1 MSTKHTYL
9 LFLFAVVLFGYV
21 IWDNKGRQITLN
33 SIGKL
38 KAIPINNIDSVNQLI
53 LSTNGTKIVL
63 TRNKNEIWKITEPI
77 QDRADS
83 NIVTKMLETITTL
96 KKFEIKENDTKGKD
110 MGIDDSAVSLEIFQ
124 DNEHTGKVT
133 FGDETG
139 LSGTVYANWSSNK
152 VNDSF
157 FCWAEARNEIDIS
170 FDKLRDPQLVKSLI
184 EEIQEI
190 EVSDETGA
198 SLSVIRK
205 SEKSDW
211 IIDKPLNTGTDSK
224 RINEWL
230 SNIVNLTSQNFI
242 DNSESITASY
252 FNSIYKSIKVKQF
265 DDDEF
270 MIIDFAKSDTQNE
283 SYVRVTD
290 RPGIIFK
297 AGSEAIKSID
307 LNPNTIR
314 DKRLIPFNPKS
325 VIAMNIEAKP
335 DYRVNL
341 LQDNNGWQIVENS
354 SKTKADRQR
363 IYKILESLAS
373 EKVEEFVADAAGNL
387 EPWGLNQPTLKISLK
402 LVGIDPKKPK
412 KDDGSPNLIDINKE
426 LLVKGQLSENQDIV
440 QYFATIKGSGSVA
453 RLSPAFPSIIPIRTL
468 DYKELYLWPPFNISS
483 IKKIITTNPP
493 QIPLELNYKFET
505 NQWTASIAE
514 ENISQKIDQAQALTL
529 AQQLSLP
536 VRATQWLSKNTGDAE
551 IELLKPTRRVEFIL
565 VDSNNTEIKYKIE
578 IAPVNRDGNNLLYY
592 ARINDSTEICFID
605 KENFDV
611 LNSQIIKDTGE
622 YS

>member
-1 MSTKHTYL
+1 MSTKYTYI

-21 IWDNKGRQITLN
+21 IWDNKERQITVN

-38 KAIPINNIDSVNQLI
+38 KAIPISNADAVNKLI

-63 TRNKNEIWKITEPI
+63 ARNNDEIWEITEPI

-96 KKFEIKENDTKGKD
+96 KKFEIKEDDTQGKD
-110 MGIDDSAVSLEIFQ
+110 MGIDDAAVSLEIFQ
-124 DNEHTGKVT
+124 NNEYTGKVT

-139 LSGTVYANWSSNK
+139 LSGTVYANWSSDK

-157 FCWAEARNEIDIS
+157 FCWADARNEIAIS

-190 EVSDETGA
+190 EVSDETGS

-252 FNSIYKSIKVKQF
+252 FNSIYKSIKVKRF
-265 DDDEF
+265 DNDEF
-270 MIIDFAKSDTQNE
+270 IIIDFAKSDIQNE

-297 AGSEAIKSID
+297 TGSEAIKSID

-335 DYRVNL
+335 DYKVNL

-363 IYKILESLAS
+363 IYKILESLSS

-402 LVGIDPKKPK
+402 LIGIDPKKPK
-412 KDDGSPNLIDINKE
+412 KDDGSPNLIDISKE

-453 RLSPAFPSIIPIRTL
+453 RLSPAFPSIIPIRPL

-483 IKKIITTNPP
+483 VKKIITTNPP
-493 QIPLELNYKFET
+493 QIPLELNYEFET

-514 ENISQKIDQAQALTL
+514 ENVSQKIDQTQALTL

-551 IELLKPTRRVEFIL
+551 IELLKPIRRVEFIL
-565 VDSNNTEIKYKIE
+565 IDSNNTEIKYKIE

-592 ARINDSTEICFID
+592 ARINDSKEICFID

-622 YS
+622 

>member
-21 IWDNKGRQITLN
+21 IWDNKGRQITVN

-63 TRNKNEIWKITEPI
+63 TRNKDKIWKITEPI

-110 MGIDDSAVSLEIFQ
+110 MGIDDGAVSLEIFQ
-124 DNEHTGKVT
+124 DNEYTGKVT

-493 QIPLELNYKFET
+493 QIPLELNYEFET

-514 ENISQKIDQAQALTL
+514 ENVSQKIDQTQALTL

-551 IELLKPTRRVEFIL
+551 IELLKPTRRIEFIL
-565 VDSNNTEIKYKIE
+565 SDSSNTEIKYKIE

-592 ARINDSTEICFID
+592 ARINDSKEICFID

-622 YS
+622 

>member
-1 MSTKHTYL
+1 MSTKYTYI

-21 IWDNKGRQITLN
+21 IWNNKERQITVN

-38 KAIPINNIDSVNQLI
+38 RAIPISNADAVNKLI

-63 TRNKNEIWKITEPI
+63 ARNNDKIWEITEPI

-83 NIVTKMLETITTL
+83 NIVTKMLEAITTL
-96 KKFEIKENDTKGKD
+96 KKFEIKEDDTQGKD
-110 MGIDDSAVSLEIFQ
+110 MGIDDAAVSLEIFQ
-124 DNEHTGKVT
+124 NNEYTGKVT

-139 LSGTVYANWSSNK
+139 LSGTVYANWSSDK

-157 FCWAEARNEIDIS
+157 FCWADARNEIDIS

-190 EVSDETGA
+190 EVSDETGS
-198 SLSVIRK
+198 SLSVIRRSK
-205 SEKSDW
+205 KSDW

-252 FNSIYKSIKVKQF
+252 FNSIYKSIKVKRF
-265 DDDEF
+265 DNDEF
-270 MIIDFAKSDTQNE
+270 IIIDFAKSDIQNE

-297 AGSEAIKSID
+297 TGSEAIRSID

-335 DYRVNL
+335 DYKVNL

-363 IYKILESLAS
+363 IYKILESLSS

-387 EPWGLNQPTLKISLK
+387 KPWGLNQPTLKVSLK
-402 LVGIDPKKPK
+402 LIGIDPKKPK
-412 KDDGSPNLIDINKE
+412 KDDGSPNLIDISKE
-426 LLVKGQLSENQDIV
+426 LLVKGQLSENQDVV

-453 RLSPAFPSIIPIRTL
+453 RLSPAFPSIIPIRPL

-483 IKKIITTNPP
+483 VKKIITTNPP
-493 QIPLELNYKFET
+493 QIPLELNYEFET

-514 ENISQKIDQAQALTL
+514 ENVSQKIDQTQALTL

-551 IELLKPTRRVEFIL
+551 IELLKPIRRVEFIL
-565 VDSNNTEIKYKIE
+565 IDSNNTEIKYKIE

-592 ARINDSTEICFID
+592 ARINDSKEICFID

-622 YS
+622 

>member
-1 MSTKHTYL
+1 MSTKYTYI

-21 IWDNKGRQITLN
+21 IWNNKERQITVN

-38 KAIPINNIDSVNQLI
+38 RAIPISNADAVNKLI

-63 TRNKNEIWKITEPI
+63 ARNNDKIWEITEPI

-83 NIVTKMLETITTL
+83 NIVTKMLEAITTL
-96 KKFEIKENDTKGKD
+96 KKFEIKEDDTQGKD
-110 MGIDDSAVSLEIFQ
+110 MGIDDAAVSLEIFQ
-124 DNEHTGKVT
+124 NNEYTGRVT

-139 LSGTVYANWSSNK
+139 LSGTVYANWSSDK

-157 FCWAEARNEIDIS
+157 FCWADARNEIDIS

-190 EVSDETGA
+190 EVSDETGS
-198 SLSVIRK
+198 SLSVIRRSK
-205 SEKSDW
+205 KSDW

-252 FNSIYKSIKVKQF
+252 FNSIYKSIKVKRF
-265 DDDEF
+265 DNDEF
-270 MIIDFAKSDTQNE
+270 IIIDFAKSDIQNE

-297 AGSEAIKSID
+297 TGSEAIRSID

-335 DYRVNL
+335 DYKVNL

-363 IYKILESLAS
+363 IYKILESLSS

-387 EPWGLNQPTLKISLK
+387 EPWGLNQPTLKVSLK
-402 LVGIDPKKPK
+402 LIGIDPKKPK
-412 KDDGSPNLIDINKE
+412 KDDGSPNLIDISKE
-426 LLVKGQLSENQDIV
+426 LLVKGQLSENQDVV

-453 RLSPAFPSIIPIRTL
+453 RLSPAFPSIIPIRPL

-483 IKKIITTNPP
+483 VKKIITTNPP
-493 QIPLELNYKFET
+493 QIPLELNYEFET

-514 ENISQKIDQAQALTL
+514 ENVSQKIDQTQALTL

-551 IELLKPTRRVEFIL
+551 IELLKPIRRVKFIL
-565 VDSNNTEIKYKIE
+565 IDSNNTEIKYKIE

-592 ARINDSTEICFID
+592 ARINDSKEICFID

-622 YS
+622 

>member
-21 IWDNKGRQITLN
+21 IWDNKGRQITVN

-63 TRNKNEIWKITEPI
+63 TRNKDKIWKITEPI

-110 MGIDDSAVSLEIFQ
+110 MGIDDGAVSLEIFQ
-124 DNEHTGKVT
+124 DNEYTGKVT

-493 QIPLELNYKFET
+493 QIPLELNYEFET

-565 VDSNNTEIKYKIE
+565 ADSNNTEIKYKIE

-592 ARINDSTEICFID
+592 ARINDSKEICFID

-622 YS
+622 

>member
-1 MSTKHTYL
+1 MSTKYTYI

-21 IWDNKGRQITLN
+21 IWNNKERQITVN

-38 KAIPINNIDSVNQLI
+38 RAIPISNADAVNKLI

-63 TRNKNEIWKITEPI
+63 ARNNDKIWEITEPI

-83 NIVTKMLETITTL
+83 NIVTKMLEAITTL
-96 KKFEIKENDTKGKD
+96 KKFEIKEDDTQGKD
-110 MGIDDSAVSLEIFQ
+110 MGIDDAAVSLEIFQ
-124 DNEHTGKVT
+124 NNEYTGKVT

-139 LSGTVYANWSSNK
+139 LSGTVYASWSSDK

-157 FCWAEARNEIDIS
+157 FCWADARNEIDIS

-190 EVSDETGA
+190 EVSDETGS
-198 SLSVIRK
+198 SLSVIRRSK
-205 SEKSDW
+205 KSDW

-252 FNSIYKSIKVKQF
+252 FNSIYKSIKVKRF
-265 DDDEF
+265 DNDEF
-270 MIIDFAKSDTQNE
+270 IIIDFAKSDIQNE

-297 AGSEAIKSID
+297 TGSEAIRSID

-335 DYRVNL
+335 DYKVNL

-363 IYKILESLAS
+363 IYKILESLSS

-387 EPWGLNQPTLKISLK
+387 EPWGLNQPTLKVSLK
-402 LVGIDPKKPK
+402 LIGIDPKKPK
-412 KDDGSPNLIDINKE
+412 KDDGSPNLIDISKE
-426 LLVKGQLSENQDIV
+426 LLVKGQLSENQDVV

-453 RLSPAFPSIIPIRTL
+453 RLSPAFPSIIPIRPL

-483 IKKIITTNPP
+483 VKKIITTNPP
-493 QIPLELNYKFET
+493 QIPLELNYEFET

-514 ENISQKIDQAQALTL
+514 ENVSQKIDQTQALTL

-551 IELLKPTRRVEFIL
+551 IELLKPIRRVEFIL
-565 VDSNNTEIKYKIE
+565 IDSNNTEIKYKIE

-592 ARINDSTEICFID
+592 ARINDSKEICFID

-622 YS
+622 

>member
-1 MSTKHTYL
+1 MSTKYTYI

-21 IWDNKGRQITLN
+21 IWNNKERQITVN

-38 KAIPINNIDSVNQLI
+38 RAIPISNADAVNKLI

-63 TRNKNEIWKITEPI
+63 ARNNDKIWEITEPI

-83 NIVTKMLETITTL
+83 NIVTKMLEAITTL
-96 KKFEIKENDTKGKD
+96 KKFEIKEDDTQGKD
-110 MGIDDSAVSLEIFQ
+110 MGIDDAAVSLEIFQ
-124 DNEHTGKVT
+124 NNEYTGKVT

-139 LSGTVYANWSSNK
+139 LSGTVYANWSSDK

-157 FCWAEARNEIDIS
+157 FCWADARNEIDIS
-170 FDKLRDPQLVKSLI
+170 FDKLRDPQLAKSLI

-190 EVSDETGA
+190 EVSDETGS

-252 FNSIYKSIKVKQF
+252 FNSIYKSIKVKRF
-265 DDDEF
+265 DNDEF
-270 MIIDFAKSDTQNE
+270 IIIDFAKSDIQNE

-297 AGSEAIKSID
+297 TGSEAIRSID

-335 DYRVNL
+335 DYKVNL

-363 IYKILESLAS
+363 IYKILESLSS

-387 EPWGLNQPTLKISLK
+387 EPWGLNQPTLKVSLK
-402 LVGIDPKKPK
+402 LIGIDPKKPK
-412 KDDGSPNLIDINKE
+412 KDDGSPNLIDISKE
-426 LLVKGQLSENQDIV
+426 LLVKGQLSENQDVV

-453 RLSPAFPSIIPIRTL
+453 RLSPAFPSIIPIRPL

-483 IKKIITTNPP
+483 VKKIITTNPP
-493 QIPLELNYKFET
+493 QIPLELNYEFET

-514 ENISQKIDQAQALTL
+514 ENVSQKIDQTQALTL

-551 IELLKPTRRVEFIL
+551 IELLKPIRRVEFIL
-565 VDSNNTEIKYKIE
+565 IDSNNTEIKYKIE

-592 ARINDSTEICFID
+592 ARINDSKEICFID

-622 YS
+622 

>member
-1 MSTKHTYL
+1 MSTKYTYI

-21 IWDNKGRQITLN
+21 IWDNKERHITVN

-38 KAIPINNIDSVNQLI
+38 KAIPISNADAVNKLI

-63 TRNKNEIWKITEPI
+63 ARNNDKIWEITEPI

-96 KKFEIKENDTKGKD
+96 KKFEIKEDDTQGKD
-110 MGIDDSAVSLEIFQ
+110 MGIDDAAVSLEIFQ
-124 DNEHTGKVT
+124 NNEYTGKVT

-139 LSGTVYANWSSNK
+139 LSGTVYANWSSDK

-157 FCWAEARNEIDIS
+157 FCWADARNEIDIS

-190 EVSDETGA
+190 EVSDETGS
-198 SLSVIRK
+198 SLRVIRK

-252 FNSIYKSIKVKQF
+252 FNSIYKSIKVKRF
-265 DDDEF
+265 DNDEF
-270 MIIDFAKSDTQNE
+270 IIIDFAKSDIQNE

-297 AGSEAIKSID
+297 TGSETIKSIG

-335 DYRVNL
+335 DYKVNL

-363 IYKILESLAS
+363 IYKILESLSS

-402 LVGIDPKKPK
+402 LIGIDPKKPK
-412 KDDGSPNLIDINKE
+412 KDDGSPNLIDISKE

-453 RLSPAFPSIIPIRTL
+453 RLSPAFPSIIPIRPL
-468 DYKELYLWPPFNISS
+468 GYKELYLWPPFNISS
-483 IKKIITTNPP
+483 VKKIITTNPP
-493 QIPLELNYKFET
+493 QIPLELNYEFET

-514 ENISQKIDQAQALTL
+514 ENVSQKIDQTQALTL

-551 IELLKPTRRVEFIL
+551 IELLKPIRRVEFIL
-565 VDSNNTEIKYKIE
+565 IDSNNTEIKYKIE

-592 ARINDSTEICFID
+592 ARINDSKEICFID

-622 YS
+622 

>member
-21 IWDNKGRQITLN
+21 IWDNKGRQITVN

-63 TRNKNEIWKITEPI
+63 TRNKDKIWKITEPI

-96 KKFEIKENDTKGKD
+96 KKFEIKEDDTQGKD
-110 MGIDDSAVSLEIFQ
+110 MGIDDGAVSLEIFQ
-124 DNEHTGKVT
+124 NNKYTGKVT

-157 FCWAEARNEIDIS
+157 FCWAEARNEIDIP

-190 EVSDETGA
+190 EVSDEAGA

-230 SNIVNLTSQNFI
+230 SNIVNLTSQNYI

-270 MIIDFAKSDTQNE
+270 IIIDFAKSDIQNE

-335 DYRVNL
+335 EYKVNL

-440 QYFATIKGSGSVA
+440 QYFATINGSGSVA

-514 ENISQKIDQAQALTL
+514 ENVSQKIDQTQALTL

-536 VRATQWLSKNTGDAE
+536 VRAIQWLSKNTGDAE
-551 IELLKPTRRVEFIL
+551 IELLKPTRRIEFIL
-565 VDSNNTEIKYKIE
+565 SDSSNTEIKYKIE

-592 ARINDSTEICFID
+592 ARINDSKEICFID
-605 KENFDV
+605 QENFNV

-622 YS
+622 

>member
-1 MSTKHTYL
+1 MSTKYTYI

-21 IWDNKGRQITLN
+21 IWNNKERQITVN

-38 KAIPINNIDSVNQLI
+38 RAIPISNADAVNKLI

-63 TRNKNEIWKITEPI
+63 ARNNDKIWEITEPI

-83 NIVTKMLETITTL
+83 NIVTKMLEAITTL
-96 KKFEIKENDTKGKD
+96 KKFEIKEDDTQGKD
-110 MGIDDSAVSLEIFQ
+110 MGIDDAAVSLEIFQ
-124 DNEHTGKVT
+124 NNEYTGKVT

-139 LSGTVYANWSSNK
+139 LSGTVYANWSSDK

-157 FCWAEARNEIDIS
+157 FCWADARNEIDIS

-190 EVSDETGA
+190 EVSDETGS

-252 FNSIYKSIKVKQF
+252 FNSIYKSIKVKRF
-265 DDDEF
+265 DNDEF
-270 MIIDFAKSDTQNE
+270 IIIDFAKSDIQNE

-297 AGSEAIKSID
+297 TGSEAIRSID

-335 DYRVNL
+335 DYKVNL

-363 IYKILESLAS
+363 IFKILESLSS

-387 EPWGLNQPTLKISLK
+387 KPWGLNQPTLKVSLK
-402 LVGIDPKKPK
+402 LIGIDPKKPK
-412 KDDGSPNLIDINKE
+412 KDDGSPNLIDISKE

-453 RLSPAFPSIIPIRTL
+453 RLSPAFPSIIPIRPL

-483 IKKIITTNPP
+483 VKKIITTNPP
-493 QIPLELNYKFET
+493 QIPLELNYEFET

-514 ENISQKIDQAQALTL
+514 ENVSQKIDQTQALTL

-551 IELLKPTRRVEFIL
+551 IELLKPIRRVEFIL
-565 VDSNNTEIKYKIE
+565 IDSNNTEIKYKIE

-592 ARINDSTEICFID
+592 ARINDSKEICFID

-611 LNSQIIKDTGE
+611 LNSQIIKDTAE
-622 YS
+622 

>member
-9 LFLFAVVLFGYV
+9 LFIFAVVLFGYV
-21 IWDNKGRQITLN
+21 IWDNKGRQITVN

-63 TRNKNEIWKITEPI
+63 TRNKDKIWKITEPI

-110 MGIDDSAVSLEIFQ
+110 MGIDDGAVSLEIFQ
-124 DNEHTGKVT
+124 DNEYTGKVT

-402 LVGIDPKKPK
+402 LIGIDPKKPK

-493 QIPLELNYKFET
+493 QIPLELNYEFET

-551 IELLKPTRRVEFIL
+551 IELLKPTRRIEFIL

-592 ARINDSTEICFID
+592 ARINDSKEICFID

-622 YS
+622 

>member
-1 MSTKHTYL
+1 MSTKYTYI
-9 LFLFAVVLFGYV
+9 LFLFAIVLFGYV
-21 IWDNKGRQITLN
+21 IWNNKERQITVN

-38 KAIPINNIDSVNQLI
+38 RAIPISNADAVNKLI

-63 TRNKNEIWKITEPI
+63 ARNNDKIWEITEPI

-83 NIVTKMLETITTL
+83 NIVTKMLEAITTL
-96 KKFEIKENDTKGKD
+96 KKFEIKEDDTQGKD
-110 MGIDDSAVSLEIFQ
+110 MGIDDAAVSLEIFQ
-124 DNEHTGKVT
+124 NNEYTGKVT

-139 LSGTVYANWSSNK
+139 LSGTVYANWSSDK

-157 FCWAEARNEIDIS
+157 FCWADARNEIDIS

-190 EVSDETGA
+190 EVSDETGS

-211 IIDKPLNTGTDSK
+211 IIAKPLNTGTDSK

-252 FNSIYKSIKVKQF
+252 FNSIYKSIKVKRF
-265 DDDEF
+265 DNDEF
-270 MIIDFAKSDTQNE
+270 IIIDFAKSDIQNE

-297 AGSEAIKSID
+297 TGSEAIRSID

-335 DYRVNL
+335 DYKVNL

-363 IYKILESLAS
+363 IYKILESLSS

-387 EPWGLNQPTLKISLK
+387 EPWGLNQPTLKVSLK
-402 LVGIDPKKPK
+402 LIGIDPKKPK
-412 KDDGSPNLIDINKE
+412 KDDGSPNLIDISKE
-426 LLVKGQLSENQDIV
+426 LLVKGQLSENQDVV

-453 RLSPAFPSIIPIRTL
+453 RLSPAFPSIIPIRPL

-483 IKKIITTNPP
+483 VKKIITTNPP
-493 QIPLELNYKFET
+493 QIPLELNYEFET

-514 ENISQKIDQAQALTL
+514 ENVSQKIDQTQALTL

-551 IELLKPTRRVEFIL
+551 IELLKPIRRVEFIL
-565 VDSNNTEIKYKIE
+565 IDSNNTEIKYKIE

-592 ARINDSTEICFID
+592 ARINDSKEICFID

-622 YS
+622 

>member
-9 LFLFAVVLFGYV
+9 LFIFAVVLFGYV
-21 IWDNKGRQITLN
+21 IWDNKGRQITVN

-63 TRNKNEIWKITEPI
+63 TRNKDKIWKITEPI

-110 MGIDDSAVSLEIFQ
+110 MGIDDGAVSLEIFQ
-124 DNEHTGKVT
+124 DNEYTGKVT

-493 QIPLELNYKFET
+493 QIPLELNYEFET

-592 ARINDSTEICFID
+592 ARINDSKEICFID

-622 YS
+622 

>member
-21 IWDNKGRQITLN
+21 IWDNKGRQITVN

-53 LSTNGTKIVL
+53 LSTNGTKIVI
-63 TRNKNEIWKITEPI
+63 TRNKDKIWKITEPI

-110 MGIDDSAVSLEIFQ
+110 MGIDDGAVSLEIFQ
-124 DNEHTGKVT
+124 DNKYTGKVT

-493 QIPLELNYKFET
+493 QIPLELNYEFET

-592 ARINDSTEICFID
+592 ARINDSKEICFID

-622 YS
+622 

>member
-1 MSTKHTYL
+1 MSTKYTYI

-21 IWDNKGRQITLN
+21 IWDNKERQVTVN

-38 KAIPINNIDSVNQLI
+38 KAIPISNADAVNKLI

-63 TRNKNEIWKITEPI
+63 ARNNDKIWEITEPI

-96 KKFEIKENDTKGKD
+96 KKFEIKEDDTQGKD
-110 MGIDDSAVSLEIFQ
+110 MGIDDAAVSLEIFQ
-124 DNEHTGKVT
+124 NNEYTGKVT

-139 LSGTVYANWSSNK
+139 LSGTVYANWSSDK

-190 EVSDETGA
+190 EVSDETGS
-198 SLSVIRK
+198 SLRVIRK

-252 FNSIYKSIKVKQF
+252 FNSIYKSIKVKRF
-265 DDDEF
+265 DNDEF
-270 MIIDFAKSDTQNE
+270 IIIDFAKSDIQNE

-297 AGSEAIKSID
+297 TGSEAIKSID

-335 DYRVNL
+335 DYKVNL

-354 SKTKADRQR
+354 TKTKADRQR
-363 IYKILESLAS
+363 IYKILESLSS

-387 EPWGLNQPTLKISLK
+387 EPWGLNQPTLKVSLK
-402 LVGIDPKKPK
+402 LIGIDPKKPK
-412 KDDGSPNLIDINKE
+412 KDDGSPNLIDISKE

-453 RLSPAFPSIIPIRTL
+453 RLSPAFPSIIPIRPL

-483 IKKIITTNPP
+483 VKKIITTNPP
-493 QIPLELNYKFET
+493 QIPLELNYEFET

-514 ENISQKIDQAQALTL
+514 ENVSQKIDQTQALTL

-565 VDSNNTEIKYKIE
+565 IDLNNTEIKYKIE

-592 ARINDSTEICFID
+592 ARINDSKEICFID

-622 YS
+622 

>member
-1 MSTKHTYL
+1 MSTKYTYI

-21 IWDNKGRQITLN
+21 IWDNKERQITVN

-38 KAIPINNIDSVNQLI
+38 KAIPISNADAVNKLI

-63 TRNKNEIWKITEPI
+63 ARNNDKIWEITEPI

-96 KKFEIKENDTKGKD
+96 KKFEIKEDDTQGKD
-110 MGIDDSAVSLEIFQ
+110 MGIDDAAVSLEIFQ
-124 DNEHTGKVT
+124 NNEYTGKVT

-139 LSGTVYANWSSNK
+139 LSGTVYANWSSDK

-157 FCWAEARNEIDIS
+157 FCWADARNEIDIS

-190 EVSDETGA
+190 EVSDETGS

-252 FNSIYKSIKVKQF
+252 FNSIYKSIKVKRF
-265 DDDEF
+265 DNDEF
-270 MIIDFAKSDTQNE
+270 IIIDFAKSDIQNE

-297 AGSEAIKSID
+297 TGSEAIKSID

-335 DYRVNL
+335 DYKVNL

-363 IYKILESLAS
+363 IYKILESLSS

-402 LVGIDPKKPK
+402 LIGIDPKKPK
-412 KDDGSPNLIDINKE
+412 KDDGSPNLIDISKE

-453 RLSPAFPSIIPIRTL
+453 RLSPAFPSIIPIRPL

-483 IKKIITTNPP
+483 VKKIITTNPP
-493 QIPLELNYKFET
+493 QIPLELNYEFET

-514 ENISQKIDQAQALTL
+514 ENVSQKIDQTQALKL

-565 VDSNNTEIKYKIE
+565 IDSNNTEIKYKIE

-592 ARINDSTEICFID
+592 ARINDSKEICFID

-622 YS
+622 

>member
-1 MSTKHTYL
+1 MSTKYTYI

-21 IWDNKGRQITLN
+21 IWDNKERQITVN

-38 KAIPINNIDSVNQLI
+38 KAIPISNADAVNKLI

-63 TRNKNEIWKITEPI
+63 ARNNDKIWEITEPI

-83 NIVTKMLETITTL
+83 NIVTKMLEAITTL
-96 KKFEIKENDTKGKD
+96 KKFEIKEDDTQGKD
-110 MGIDDSAVSLEIFQ
+110 MGIDDAAVSLEIFQ
-124 DNEHTGKVT
+124 NNEYTGKVT

-139 LSGTVYANWSSNK
+139 LSGTVYANWSSDK

-157 FCWAEARNEIDIS
+157 FCWADARNEIDIS

-190 EVSDETGA
+190 EVSDETGS
-198 SLSVIRK
+198 SLRVIRK

-252 FNSIYKSIKVKQF
+252 FNSIYKSIKVKRF
-265 DDDEF
+265 DNDEF
-270 MIIDFAKSDTQNE
+270 IIIDFAKSDIQNE

-297 AGSEAIKSID
+297 TGSEAIKSID

-335 DYRVNL
+335 DYKVNL

-363 IYKILESLAS
+363 IYKILESLSS

-402 LVGIDPKKPK
+402 LIGIDPKKPK
-412 KDDGSPNLIDINKE
+412 KDDGSPNLIDISKE

-453 RLSPAFPSIIPIRTL
+453 RLSPAFPSIIPIRPL

-483 IKKIITTNPP
+483 VKKIITTNPP
-493 QIPLELNYKFET
+493 QIPLELNYEFET
-505 NQWTASIAE
+505 NKWTASIAE
-514 ENISQKIDQAQALTL
+514 ENVSQKIDQTQALTL

-551 IELLKPTRRVEFIL
+551 IELLKPIRRVEFIL
-565 VDSNNTEIKYKIE
+565 IDSNNTEIKYKIE

-592 ARINDSTEICFID
+592 ARINNSKEICFID
-605 KENFDV
+605 KENFDM
-611 LNSQIIKDTGE
+611 LNSQIIKDTAE
-622 YS
+622 

>member
-1 MSTKHTYL
+1 MSTKYTYI

-21 IWDNKGRQITLN
+21 IWNNKERQITVN

-38 KAIPINNIDSVNQLI
+38 RAIPISNADAVNKLI

-63 TRNKNEIWKITEPI
+63 ARNNDKIWEITEPI

-83 NIVTKMLETITTL
+83 NIVTKMLEAITTL
-96 KKFEIKENDTKGKD
+96 KKFEIKEDDTQGKD
-110 MGIDDSAVSLEIFQ
+110 MGIDDAAVSLEIFQ
-124 DNEHTGKVT
+124 NNEYTGKVT

-139 LSGTVYANWSSNK
+139 LSGTVYANWSSDK

-157 FCWAEARNEIDIS
+157 FCWADARNEIDIS

-184 EEIQEI
+184 EKIQEI
-190 EVSDETGA
+190 EVSDETGS

-252 FNSIYKSIKVKQF
+252 FNSIYKSIKVKRF
-265 DDDEF
+265 DNDEF
-270 MIIDFAKSDTQNE
+270 IIIDFAKSDIQNE

-297 AGSEAIKSID
+297 TGSEAIRSID

-335 DYRVNL
+335 DYKVNL

-363 IYKILESLAS
+363 IYKILESLSS

-387 EPWGLNQPTLKISLK
+387 EPWGLNQPTLKVSLK
-402 LVGIDPKKPK
+402 LIGIDPKKPK
-412 KDDGSPNLIDINKE
+412 KDDGSPNLIDISKE
-426 LLVKGQLSENQDIV
+426 LLVKGQLSENQDVV

-453 RLSPAFPSIIPIRTL
+453 RLSPAFPSIIPIRPL

-483 IKKIITTNPP
+483 VKKIITTNPP
-493 QIPLELNYKFET
+493 QIPLELNYEFET

-514 ENISQKIDQAQALTL
+514 ENVSQKIDQTQALTL

-551 IELLKPTRRVEFIL
+551 IELLKPIRRVEFIL
-565 VDSNNTEIKYKIE
+565 IDSNNTEIKYKIE

-592 ARINDSTEICFID
+592 ARINDSKEICFID

-622 YS
+622 

>member
-1 MSTKHTYL
+1 MSTKYTYI

-21 IWDNKGRQITLN
+21 IWNNKERQITVN

-38 KAIPINNIDSVNQLI
+38 RAIPISNADAVNKLI

-63 TRNKNEIWKITEPI
+63 ARNNDKIWEITEPI

-83 NIVTKMLETITTL
+83 NIVTKMLEAITTL
-96 KKFEIKENDTKGKD
+96 KKFEIKEDDTQGKD
-110 MGIDDSAVSLEIFQ
+110 MGIDDAAVSLEIFQ
-124 DNEHTGKVT
+124 NNEYTGKVT

-139 LSGTVYANWSSNK
+139 LSGTVYANWSSDK

-157 FCWAEARNEIDIS
+157 FCWADARNEIDIS

-190 EVSDETGA
+190 EVSDETGS
-198 SLSVIRK
+198 SLSVIRRSK
-205 SEKSDW
+205 KSDW

-252 FNSIYKSIKVKQF
+252 FNSIYKSIKVKRF
-265 DDDEF
+265 DNDEF
-270 MIIDFAKSDTQNE
+270 IIIDFAKSDIQNE

-297 AGSEAIKSID
+297 TGSEAIRSID

-335 DYRVNL
+335 DYKVNL

-363 IYKILESLAS
+363 IFKILESLSS

-387 EPWGLNQPTLKISLK
+387 KPWGLNQPTLKVSLK
-402 LVGIDPKKPK
+402 LIGIDPKKPK
-412 KDDGSPNLIDINKE
+412 KDDGSPNLIDISKE
-426 LLVKGQLSENQDIV
+426 LLVKGQLSENQDVV

-453 RLSPAFPSIIPIRTL
+453 RLSPAFPSIIPIRPL

-483 IKKIITTNPP
+483 VKKIITTNPP
-493 QIPLELNYKFET
+493 QIPLELNYEFET

-514 ENISQKIDQAQALTL
+514 ENVSQKIDQTQALTL

-551 IELLKPTRRVEFIL
+551 IELLKPIRRVEFIL
-565 VDSNNTEIKYKIE
+565 IDSNNTEIKYKIE

-592 ARINDSTEICFID
+592 ARINDSKEICFID

-622 YS
+622 

>member
-1 MSTKHTYL
+1 MSSKYTYL

-21 IWDNKGRQITLN
+21 IWDNKGRQITVN

-38 KAIPINNIDSVNQLI
+38 KAIPIDNIDSVNQLI
-53 LSTNGTKIVL
+53 LATNGTKIVL
-63 TRNKNEIWKITEPI
+63 TRNKDKIWEITEPI

-83 NIVTKMLETITTL
+83 NIVTKILETITTL
-96 KKFEIKENDTKGKD
+96 KKFEIKEDDTQGKD
-110 MGIDDSAVSLEIFQ
+110 MGIDDGGVSLEIFQ
-124 DNEHTGKVT
+124 NNKYTGKVT

-157 FCWAEARNEIDIS
+157 FCWAEARNEIDIP

-190 EVSDETGA
+190 EVSDEAGA

-230 SNIVNLTSQNFI
+230 SNIVNLTSQNYI

-270 MIIDFAKSDTQNE
+270 IIIDFAKSDIQNE

-290 RPGIIFK
+290 RPGILFK

-335 DYRVNL
+335 EYKVNL

-493 QIPLELNYKFET
+493 QIPLELNYEFET

-514 ENISQKIDQAQALTL
+514 ENVSQKIDQTQALTL

-551 IELLKPTRRVEFIL
+551 IELLKPTRRIEFIL
-565 VDSNNTEIKYKIE
+565 SDSSNTEIKYKIE

-592 ARINDSTEICFID
+592 ARINDSKEICFID
-605 KENFDV
+605 QENFNV

-622 YS
+622 

>member
-21 IWDNKGRQITLN
+21 IWDNKGRQITVN

-63 TRNKNEIWKITEPI
+63 TRNKDKIWKITEPI

-110 MGIDDSAVSLEIFQ
+110 MGIDDGAVSLEIFQ
-124 DNEHTGKVT
+124 DNEYTGKVT

-157 FCWAEARNEIDIS
+157 FCWTEARNEIDIS

-297 AGSEAIKSID
+297 AGSETIKSID

-335 DYRVNL
+335 DYKVNL

-493 QIPLELNYKFET
+493 QIPLELNYEFET

-578 IAPVNRDGNNLLYY
+578 IAPVNREGNNLLYY
-592 ARINDSTEICFID
+592 ARINDSKDICFID

-622 YS
+622 

>member
-1 MSTKHTYL
+1 MSTKYTYI

-21 IWDNKGRQITLN
+21 IWDNKERQITVN

-38 KAIPINNIDSVNQLI
+38 KAIPISNADAVNKLI

-63 TRNKNEIWKITEPI
+63 ARNNDKIWEITEPI

-96 KKFEIKENDTKGKD
+96 KKFEIKEDDTQGKD
-110 MGIDDSAVSLEIFQ
+110 MGIDDAAVSLEIFQ
-124 DNEHTGKVT
+124 NNEYTGKVT

-139 LSGTVYANWSSNK
+139 LSGTVYANWSSDK

-157 FCWAEARNEIDIS
+157 FCWADARNEIDIS

-190 EVSDETGA
+190 EVSDETGS
-198 SLSVIRK
+198 SLRVIRK

-252 FNSIYKSIKVKQF
+252 FNSIYKSIKVKRF
-265 DDDEF
+265 DNDEF
-270 MIIDFAKSDTQNE
+270 IIIDFAKSDIQNE

-297 AGSEAIKSID
+297 TGSEAIKSID

-335 DYRVNL
+335 DYKVNL

-363 IYKILESLAS
+363 IYKILESLSS

-402 LVGIDPKKPK
+402 LIGIDPKKPK
-412 KDDGSPNLIDINKE
+412 KDDGSPNLIDISKE

-453 RLSPAFPSIIPIRTL
+453 RLSPAFPSIIPIRPL

-483 IKKIITTNPP
+483 VKKIITTNPP
-493 QIPLELNYKFET
+493 QIPLELNYEFET

-514 ENISQKIDQAQALTL
+514 ENVSQKIDQTQALTL

-551 IELLKPTRRVEFIL
+551 IELLKPIRRVEFIL
-565 VDSNNTEIKYKIE
+565 IDSNNTEIKYKIE

-592 ARINDSTEICFID
+592 ARINDSKEICFID

-622 YS
+622 

>member
-21 IWDNKGRQITLN
+21 IWDNKGRQITVN

-53 LSTNGTKIVL
+53 LSTNGTKIVI
-63 TRNKNEIWKITEPI
+63 TRNKDKIWKITEPI

-110 MGIDDSAVSLEIFQ
+110 MGIDDGAVSLEIFQ
-124 DNEHTGKVT
+124 DNEYTGKVT

-453 RLSPAFPSIIPIRTL
+453 RLSPAFPSIIPIRPL

-483 IKKIITTNPP
+483 VKKIITTYPP
-493 QIPLELNYKFET
+493 QIPLELNYEFET

-592 ARINDSTEICFID
+592 ARINDSKEICFID

-622 YS
+622 

>member
-21 IWDNKGRQITLN
+21 IWDNKGRQITVN

-53 LSTNGTKIVL
+53 LSTNGIKIVL
-63 TRNKNEIWKITEPI
+63 TRNKDKIWKITEPI

-110 MGIDDSAVSLEIFQ
+110 MGIDDGAVSLEIFQ
-124 DNEHTGKVT
+124 DNEYTGKVT

-493 QIPLELNYKFET
+493 QIPLELNYEFET

-565 VDSNNTEIKYKIE
+565 ADSNNTEIKYKIE

-592 ARINDSTEICFID
+592 ARINDSKEICFID

-622 YS
+622 

>member
-1 MSTKHTYL
+1 MSTKYTYI

-21 IWDNKGRQITLN
+21 IWDNKERQITVN

-38 KAIPINNIDSVNQLI
+38 KAIPISNADAVNKLI

-63 TRNKNEIWKITEPI
+63 ARNNDKIWEITEPI

-83 NIVTKMLETITTL
+83 NIVTKMLEAITTL
-96 KKFEIKENDTKGKD
+96 KKFEIKEDDTQGKD
-110 MGIDDSAVSLEIFQ
+110 MGIDDAAVSLEIFQ
-124 DNEHTGKVT
+124 NNEYTGKVT

-139 LSGTVYANWSSNK
+139 LSGTVYANWSSDK

-157 FCWAEARNEIDIS
+157 FCWADARNEIDIS

-190 EVSDETGA
+190 EVSDETGS
-198 SLSVIRK
+198 SLRVIRK

-252 FNSIYKSIKVKQF
+252 FNSIYKSIKVKRF
-265 DDDEF
+265 DNDEF
-270 MIIDFAKSDTQNE
+270 IIIDFAKSDIQNE

-297 AGSEAIKSID
+297 TGSEAIKSID

-335 DYRVNL
+335 DYKVNL

-363 IYKILESLAS
+363 IYKILESLSS

-402 LVGIDPKKPK
+402 LIGIDPKKPK
-412 KDDGSPNLIDINKE
+412 KDDGSPNLIDISKE

-453 RLSPAFPSIIPIRTL
+453 RLSPAFPSIISIRPL

-483 IKKIITTNPP
+483 VKKIITTNPP
-493 QIPLELNYKFET
+493 QIPLELNYEFET
-505 NQWTASIAE
+505 NKWTASIAE
-514 ENISQKIDQAQALTL
+514 ENVSQKIDQTQALTL

-565 VDSNNTEIKYKIE
+565 IDSNNTEIKYKIE

-592 ARINDSTEICFID
+592 ARINDSKEICFID

-622 YS
+622 

>member
-21 IWDNKGRQITLN
+21 IWDNKGRQITVN

-63 TRNKNEIWKITEPI
+63 TRNKDKIWKITEPI

-110 MGIDDSAVSLEIFQ
+110 MGIDDGAVSLEIFQ
-124 DNEHTGKVT
+124 DNEYTGKVT

-493 QIPLELNYKFET
+493 QIPLELNYEFET

-592 ARINDSTEICFID
+592 ARINDSKEICFID

-622 YS
+622 

>member
-1 MSTKHTYL
+1 MSSKHTYL

-21 IWDNKGRQITLN
+21 IWNNKGRQITVN

-38 KAIPINNIDSVNQLI
+38 KAIPIDNIDSVNQLI

-63 TRNKNEIWKITEPI
+63 TRNKDKIWEITDPI

-96 KKFEIKENDTKGKD
+96 KKFEIKEDDTQGKD
-110 MGIDDSAVSLEIFQ
+110 MGIDDGAVSLEIFQ
-124 DNEHTGKVT
+124 NNKYTGKVT

-157 FCWAEARNEIDIS
+157 FCWAEARNEIDIP

-205 SEKSDW
+205 IEKSDW

-230 SNIVNLTSQNFI
+230 SNIVNLTSQNYI

-270 MIIDFAKSDTQNE
+270 IIIDFAKSDIQNE

-335 DYRVNL
+335 DYKVNL

-493 QIPLELNYKFET
+493 QIPLELNYEFET

-514 ENISQKIDQAQALTL
+514 ENVSQKIDQTQALTL

-551 IELLKPTRRVEFIL
+551 IELLKPTRRIEFIL
-565 VDSNNTEIKYKIE
+565 SDSSNTEIKYKIE

-592 ARINDSTEICFID
+592 ARINDSKEICFID
-605 KENFDV
+605 QENFNV

-622 YS
+622 

>member
-1 MSTKHTYL
+1 MSTKYTYI

-21 IWDNKGRQITLN
+21 IWNNKERQITVN

-38 KAIPINNIDSVNQLI
+38 RAIPISNADAVNKLI

-63 TRNKNEIWKITEPI
+63 ARNNDKIWEITEPI

-83 NIVTKMLETITTL
+83 NIVTKMLEAITTL
-96 KKFEIKENDTKGKD
+96 KKFEIKEDDTQGKD
-110 MGIDDSAVSLEIFQ
+110 MGIDDAAVSLEIFQ
-124 DNEHTGKVT
+124 NNEYTGKVT

-139 LSGTVYANWSSNK
+139 LSGTVYANWSSDK

-157 FCWAEARNEIDIS
+157 FCWADARNEIDIS

-190 EVSDETGA
+190 EVSDETGS

-230 SNIVNLTSQNFI
+230 SNIVNLSSQNFI

-252 FNSIYKSIKVKQF
+252 FNSIYKSIKVKRF
-265 DDDEF
+265 DNDEF
-270 MIIDFAKSDTQNE
+270 IIIDFAKSDIQNE

-297 AGSEAIKSID
+297 TGSEAIRSID

-335 DYRVNL
+335 DYKVNL

-363 IYKILESLAS
+363 IYKILESLSS

-387 EPWGLNQPTLKISLK
+387 EPWGLNQPTLKVSLK
-402 LVGIDPKKPK
+402 LIGIDPKKPK
-412 KDDGSPNLIDINKE
+412 KDDGSPNLIDISKE

-453 RLSPAFPSIIPIRTL
+453 RLSPAFPSIIPIRPL

-483 IKKIITTNPP
+483 VKKIITTNPP
-493 QIPLELNYKFET
+493 QIPLELNYEFET

-514 ENISQKIDQAQALTL
+514 ENVSQKIDQTQALTL

-551 IELLKPTRRVEFIL
+551 IELLKPIRRVEFIL
-565 VDSNNTEIKYKIE
+565 IDSNNTEIKYKIE

-592 ARINDSTEICFID
+592 ARINDSKEICFID

-622 YS
+622 

>member
-1 MSTKHTYL
+1 MSTKYTYI

-21 IWDNKGRQITLN
+21 IWNNKERQITVN

-38 KAIPINNIDSVNQLI
+38 RAIPISNADAVNKLI

-63 TRNKNEIWKITEPI
+63 ARNNDKIWEITEPI

-83 NIVTKMLETITTL
+83 NIVTKMLEAITTL
-96 KKFEIKENDTKGKD
+96 KKFEIKEDDTQGKD
-110 MGIDDSAVSLEIFQ
+110 MGIDDAAVSLEIFQ
-124 DNEHTGKVT
+124 NNEYTGKVT

-139 LSGTVYANWSSNK
+139 LSGTVYANWSSDK

-157 FCWAEARNEIDIS
+157 FCWADARNEIDIS

-190 EVSDETGA
+190 EVSDETGS

-211 IIDKPLNTGTDSK
+211 IIAKPLNTGTDSK

-252 FNSIYKSIKVKQF
+252 FNSIYKSIKVKRF
-265 DDDEF
+265 DNDEF
-270 MIIDFAKSDTQNE
+270 IIIDFAKSDIQNE

-297 AGSEAIKSID
+297 TGSEAIRSID

-335 DYRVNL
+335 DYKVNL

-363 IYKILESLAS
+363 IYKILESLSS

-387 EPWGLNQPTLKISLK
+387 EPWGLNQPTLKVSLK
-402 LVGIDPKKPK
+402 LIGIDPKKPK
-412 KDDGSPNLIDINKE
+412 KDDGSPNLIDISKE
-426 LLVKGQLSENQDIV
+426 LLVKGQLSENQDVV

-453 RLSPAFPSIIPIRTL
+453 RLSPAFPSIIPIRPL

-483 IKKIITTNPP
+483 VKKIITTNPP
-493 QIPLELNYKFET
+493 QIPLELNYEFET

-514 ENISQKIDQAQALTL
+514 ENVSQKIDQTQALTL

-551 IELLKPTRRVEFIL
+551 IELLKPIRRVEFIL
-565 VDSNNTEIKYKIE
+565 IDSNNTEIKYKIE

-592 ARINDSTEICFID
+592 ARINDSKEICFID

-622 YS
+622 

>member
-1 MSTKHTYL
+1 MSTKYTYI

-21 IWDNKGRQITLN
+21 IWDNKERQITVN

-38 KAIPINNIDSVNQLI
+38 KAIPISNADAVNKLI

-63 TRNKNEIWKITEPI
+63 ARNNDKIWEITEPI

-83 NIVTKMLETITTL
+83 NIVTKMLEAITTL
-96 KKFEIKENDTKGKD
+96 KKFEIKEDDTQGKD
-110 MGIDDSAVSLEIFQ
+110 MGIDDAAVSLEIFQ
-124 DNEHTGKVT
+124 NNEYTGKVT

-139 LSGTVYANWSSNK
+139 LSGTVYANWSSDK

-190 EVSDETGA
+190 EVSDETGS

-252 FNSIYKSIKVKQF
+252 FNSIYKSIKVKRF
-265 DDDEF
+265 DNDEF
-270 MIIDFAKSDTQNE
+270 IIIDFAKSDIQNE

-297 AGSEAIKSID
+297 TGSEAIKSID

-335 DYRVNL
+335 DYKVNL

-363 IYKILESLAS
+363 IYKILESLSS

-402 LVGIDPKKPK
+402 LIGIDPKKPK
-412 KDDGSPNLIDINKE
+412 KDDGSPNLIDISKE

-453 RLSPAFPSIIPIRTL
+453 RLSPAFPSIIPIRPL

-483 IKKIITTNPP
+483 VKKIITTNPP
-493 QIPLELNYKFET
+493 QIPLELNYEFET
-505 NQWTASIAE
+505 NKWTASIAE
-514 ENISQKIDQAQALTL
+514 ENVSQKIDQTQALTL

-551 IELLKPTRRVEFIL
+551 IELLKPIRRVEFIL
-565 VDSNNTEIKYKIE
+565 IDSNNTEIKYKIE

-592 ARINDSTEICFID
+592 ARINDSKEICFID

-622 YS
+622 

>member
-1 MSTKHTYL
+1 MSTKYTYI

-21 IWDNKGRQITLN
+21 IWNNKERQITVN

-38 KAIPINNIDSVNQLI
+38 RAIPISNADAVNKLI

-63 TRNKNEIWKITEPI
+63 ARNNDKIWEITEPI

-83 NIVTKMLETITTL
+83 NIVTKMLEAITTL
-96 KKFEIKENDTKGKD
+96 KKFEIKEDDTQGKD
-110 MGIDDSAVSLEIFQ
+110 MGIDDAAVSLEIFQ
-124 DNEHTGKVT
+124 NNEYTGKVT

-139 LSGTVYANWSSNK
+139 LSGTVYANWSSDK

-157 FCWAEARNEIDIS
+157 FCWADARNEIDIS

-190 EVSDETGA
+190 EVSDETGS

-252 FNSIYKSIKVKQF
+252 FNSIYKSIKVKRF
-265 DDDEF
+265 DNDEF
-270 MIIDFAKSDTQNE
+270 IIIDFAKSDIQNE

-297 AGSEAIKSID
+297 TGSEAIRSID

-335 DYRVNL
+335 DYKVNL

-363 IYKILESLAS
+363 IYKILESLSS

-387 EPWGLNQPTLKISLK
+387 EPWGLNQPTLKVSLK
-402 LVGIDPKKPK
+402 LIGIDPKKPK
-412 KDDGSPNLIDINKE
+412 KDDGSPNLIDISKE
-426 LLVKGQLSENQDIV
+426 LLVKGQLSENQDVV

-453 RLSPAFPSIIPIRTL
+453 RLSPAFPSIIPIRPL

-483 IKKIITTNPP
+483 VKKIITTNPP
-493 QIPLELNYKFET
+493 QIPLELNYEFET

-514 ENISQKIDQAQALTL
+514 ENVSQKIDQTQALTL

-551 IELLKPTRRVEFIL
+551 IELLKPIRRVEFIL
-565 VDSNNTEIKYKIE
+565 IDSNNTEIKYKIE

-592 ARINDSTEICFID
+592 ARINDSKEICFID

-622 YS
+622 

>member
-1 MSTKHTYL
+1 MSTKYTYI

-21 IWDNKGRQITLN
+21 IWDNKERQITVN

-38 KAIPINNIDSVNQLI
+38 KAIPISNADAVNKLI

-63 TRNKNEIWKITEPI
+63 ARNNDKIWEITEPI

-83 NIVTKMLETITTL
+83 NIVTKILETITTL
-96 KKFEIKENDTKGKD
+96 KKFEIKEDDTQGKD
-110 MGIDDSAVSLEIFQ
+110 MGIDDAAVSLEIFQ
-124 DNEHTGKVT
+124 NNEYTGKVT

-139 LSGTVYANWSSNK
+139 LSGTVYANWSSDK

-157 FCWAEARNEIDIS
+157 FCWADARNEIDIS

-190 EVSDETGA
+190 EVSDETGS
-198 SLSVIRK
+198 SLRVIRK

-252 FNSIYKSIKVKQF
+252 FNSIYKSIKVKRF
-265 DDDEF
+265 DNDEF
-270 MIIDFAKSDTQNE
+270 IIIDFAKSDIQNE

-297 AGSEAIKSID
+297 TGSEAIKSID

-335 DYRVNL
+335 DYKVNL

-363 IYKILESLAS
+363 IYKILESLSS

-402 LVGIDPKKPK
+402 LIGIDPKKPK
-412 KDDGSPNLIDINKE
+412 KDDGSPNLIDISKE

-453 RLSPAFPSIIPIRTL
+453 RLSPAFPSIIPIRPL

-483 IKKIITTNPP
+483 VKKIITTNPP
-493 QIPLELNYKFET
+493 QIPLELNYEFET

-514 ENISQKIDQAQALTL
+514 ENVSQKIDQTQALTL

-565 VDSNNTEIKYKIE
+565 IDSNNTEIKYKIE

-592 ARINDSTEICFID
+592 ARINNSKEICFID

-611 LNSQIIKDTGE
+611 LNSQIIKDTAE
-622 YS
+622 

>member
-1 MSTKHTYL
+1 MSTKYTYI

-21 IWDNKGRQITLN
+21 IWDNKERQITVN

-38 KAIPINNIDSVNQLI
+38 KAIPISNADAVNKLI

-63 TRNKNEIWKITEPI
+63 ARNNDKIWEITEPI

-96 KKFEIKENDTKGKD
+96 KKFEIKEDDTQGKD
-110 MGIDDSAVSLEIFQ
+110 MGIDDAAVSLEIFQ
-124 DNEHTGKVT
+124 NNEYTGKVT

-139 LSGTVYANWSSNK
+139 LSGTVYANWSSDK

-157 FCWAEARNEIDIS
+157 FCWADARNEIDIS

-190 EVSDETGA
+190 EVSDETGS

-252 FNSIYKSIKVKQF
+252 FNSIYKSIKVKRF
-265 DDDEF
+265 DNDEF
-270 MIIDFAKSDTQNE
+270 IIIDFAKSDIQNE

-297 AGSEAIKSID
+297 TGSEAIKSID

-335 DYRVNL
+335 DYKVNL

-363 IYKILESLAS
+363 IYKILESLSS

-402 LVGIDPKKPK
+402 LIGIDPKKPK
-412 KDDGSPNLIDINKE
+412 KDDGSPNLIDISKE

-453 RLSPAFPSIIPIRTL
+453 RLSPAFPSIIPIRPL

-483 IKKIITTNPP
+483 VKKIITTNPP
-493 QIPLELNYKFET
+493 QIPLELNYEFET

-514 ENISQKIDQAQALTL
+514 ENVSQKIDQTQALTL

-551 IELLKPTRRVEFIL
+551 IELLKPIRRVEFIL
-565 VDSNNTEIKYKIE
+565 IDSNNTEIKYKIE

-592 ARINDSTEICFID
+592 ARINDSKEICFID

-622 YS
+622 

>member
-1 MSTKHTYL
+1 MSTKYTYI

-21 IWDNKGRQITLN
+21 IWDNKERQITVN

-38 KAIPINNIDSVNQLI
+38 KAIPISNADAVNKLI

-63 TRNKNEIWKITEPI
+63 ARNNDKIWKITEPI

-96 KKFEIKENDTKGKD
+96 KKFEIKEDDTQGKD
-110 MGIDDSAVSLEIFQ
+110 MGIDDAAVSLEIFQ
-124 DNEHTGKVT
+124 NNEYTGKVT

-139 LSGTVYANWSSNK
+139 LSGTVYANWSSDK

-157 FCWAEARNEIDIS
+157 FCWADARNEIDIS

-190 EVSDETGA
+190 EVSDETGS
-198 SLSVIRK
+198 SLRVIRK

-252 FNSIYKSIKVKQF
+252 FNSIYKSIKVKRF
-265 DDDEF
+265 DNDEF
-270 MIIDFAKSDTQNE
+270 IIIDFAKSDIQNE

-290 RPGIIFK
+290 RLGIIFK
-297 AGSEAIKSID
+297 TGSEAIKSID

-335 DYRVNL
+335 DYKVNL

-363 IYKILESLAS
+363 IYKILESLSS

-402 LVGIDPKKPK
+402 LIGIDPKKPK
-412 KDDGSPNLIDINKE
+412 KDDGSPNLIDISKE

-453 RLSPAFPSIIPIRTL
+453 RLSPAFPSIIPIRPL

-483 IKKIITTNPP
+483 VKKIITTNPP
-493 QIPLELNYKFET
+493 QIPLELNYEFET

-514 ENISQKIDQAQALTL
+514 ENVSQKIDQTQALTL

-551 IELLKPTRRVEFIL
+551 IELLKPIRRVEFIL
-565 VDSNNTEIKYKIE
+565 IDSNNTEIKYKIE

-592 ARINDSTEICFID
+592 ARINDSKEICFID

-622 YS
+622 

>member
-1 MSTKHTYL
+1 MSTKYTYI

-21 IWDNKGRQITLN
+21 IWDNKERQVTVN

-38 KAIPINNIDSVNQLI
+38 KAIPISNADAVNKLI

-63 TRNKNEIWKITEPI
+63 ARNNDEIWAITEPI

-83 NIVTKMLETITTL
+83 NIVTKILETITTL
-96 KKFEIKENDTKGKD
+96 KKFEIKEDDTQGKD
-110 MGIDDSAVSLEIFQ
+110 MGIDDGAVSLEIFQ
-124 DNEHTGKVT
+124 NNEYTGKVT

-139 LSGTVYANWSSNK
+139 LSGTVYANWSSDK

-190 EVSDETGA
+190 EVSDETGS

-252 FNSIYKSIKVKQF
+252 FNSIYKSIKVKRF
-265 DDDEF
+265 DNDEF
-270 MIIDFAKSDTQNE
+270 IIIDFAKSDIQNE

-297 AGSEAIKSID
+297 TGSEAIKSID

-335 DYRVNL
+335 DYKVNL

-354 SKTKADRQR
+354 IKTKADRQR
-363 IYKILESLAS
+363 IYKILESLSS

-387 EPWGLNQPTLKISLK
+387 EPWGLNQPTLKVSLK
-402 LVGIDPKKPK
+402 LIGIDPKKPK
-412 KDDGSPNLIDINKE
+412 KDDGSPNLIDISKE

-453 RLSPAFPSIIPIRTL
+453 RLSPAFPSIIPIRPL

-483 IKKIITTNPP
+483 VKKIITTNPP
-493 QIPLELNYKFET
+493 QIPLELNYEFET

-514 ENISQKIDQAQALTL
+514 ENVSQKIDQTQALTL

-565 VDSNNTEIKYKIE
+565 IDLNNTEIKYKIE

-592 ARINDSTEICFID
+592 ARINDSKEICFID

-622 YS
+622 

>member
-1 MSTKHTYL
+1 MSTKYTYI

-21 IWDNKGRQITLN
+21 IWDNKERQITVN

-38 KAIPINNIDSVNQLI
+38 KAIPISNADAVNKLI

-63 TRNKNEIWKITEPI
+63 ARNNDEIWEITEPI

-96 KKFEIKENDTKGKD
+96 KKFEIKEDDTQGKD
-110 MGIDDSAVSLEIFQ
+110 MGIDDAAVSLEIFQ
-124 DNEHTGKVT
+124 NNEYTGKVT

-139 LSGTVYANWSSNK
+139 LSGTVYANWSSDK

-157 FCWAEARNEIDIS
+157 FCWADARNEIAIS

-190 EVSDETGA
+190 EVSDETGS

-252 FNSIYKSIKVKQF
+252 FNSIYKSIKVKRF
-265 DDDEF
+265 DNDEF
-270 MIIDFAKSDTQNE
+270 IIIDFAKSDIQNE

-297 AGSEAIKSID
+297 TGSEAIKSID

-335 DYRVNL
+335 DYKVNL

-363 IYKILESLAS
+363 IYKILESLSS

-402 LVGIDPKKPK
+402 LIGIDPKKPK
-412 KDDGSPNLIDINKE
+412 KDDGSPNLIDISKE

-453 RLSPAFPSIIPIRTL
+453 RLSPAFPSIISIRPL

-483 IKKIITTNPP
+483 VKKIITTNPP
-493 QIPLELNYKFET
+493 QIPLELNYEFET

-514 ENISQKIDQAQALTL
+514 ENVSQKIDQTQALTL

-551 IELLKPTRRVEFIL
+551 IELLKPIRRVEFIL
-565 VDSNNTEIKYKIE
+565 IDSNNTEIKYKIE

-592 ARINDSTEICFID
+592 ARINDSKEICFID

-622 YS
+622 

>member
-21 IWDNKGRQITLN
+21 IWDNKGRQITVN

-53 LSTNGTKIVL
+53 LSTNGTKIVI
-63 TRNKNEIWKITEPI
+63 TRNKDKIWKITEPI

-110 MGIDDSAVSLEIFQ
+110 MGIDDGAVSLEIFQ
-124 DNEHTGKVT
+124 DNKYTGKVT

-354 SKTKADRQR
+354 LKTKADRQR
-363 IYKILESLAS
+363 IYKILEALAS

-493 QIPLELNYKFET
+493 QIPLELNYEFET

-592 ARINDSTEICFID
+592 ARINDSKEICFID

-622 YS
+622 

>member
-1 MSTKHTYL
+1 MSTKYTYI

-21 IWDNKGRQITLN
+21 IWNNKERQITVN

-38 KAIPINNIDSVNQLI
+38 RAIPISNADAVNKLI

-63 TRNKNEIWKITEPI
+63 ARNNDKIWEITEPI

-83 NIVTKMLETITTL
+83 NIVTKMLEAITTL
-96 KKFEIKENDTKGKD
+96 KKFEIKEDDTQGKD
-110 MGIDDSAVSLEIFQ
+110 MGIDDAAVSLEIFQ
-124 DNEHTGKVT
+124 NNEYTGKVT

-139 LSGTVYANWSSNK
+139 LSGTVYANWSSDK

-157 FCWAEARNEIDIS
+157 FCWADARNEIDIS

-190 EVSDETGA
+190 EVSDETGS

-252 FNSIYKSIKVKQF
+252 FNSIYKSIKVKRF
-265 DDDEF
+265 DNDEF
-270 MIIDFAKSDTQNE
+270 IIIDFAKSDIQNE

-297 AGSEAIKSID
+297 TGSEAIRSID

-335 DYRVNL
+335 DYKVNL

-363 IYKILESLAS
+363 IFKILESLSS

-387 EPWGLNQPTLKISLK
+387 KPWGLNQPTLKVSLK
-402 LVGIDPKKPK
+402 LIGIDPKKPK
-412 KDDGSPNLIDINKE
+412 KDDGSPNLIDISKE
-426 LLVKGQLSENQDIV
+426 LLVKGQLSENQDVV

-453 RLSPAFPSIIPIRTL
+453 RLSPAFPSIIPIRPL

-483 IKKIITTNPP
+483 VKKIITTNPP
-493 QIPLELNYKFET
+493 QIPLELNYEFET

-514 ENISQKIDQAQALTL
+514 ENVSQKIDQTQALTL

-551 IELLKPTRRVEFIL
+551 IELLKPIRRVEFIL
-565 VDSNNTEIKYKIE
+565 IDSNNTEIKYKIE

-592 ARINDSTEICFID
+592 ARINDSKEICFID

-622 YS
+622 